1 MDERARARV
10 PPLYRRCRIIDE
22 MVRERRE
29 SVALYFALVFI
40 AAWAWWLL
48 AGAITPADPMSQ
60 GARQLL
66 FLPGTFAP
74 GIVAIIITARARG
87 RAGVGELLARLFIW
101 RVDIRFYVFALAYMA
116 GIKLA
121 AAVAHRAV
129 TGDWPAFGAEPV
141 YFLFIAAVF
150 SAPFQAGEEIGW
162 RGYALPRLA
171 SSMGLGRASVL
182 LGLIWALWHLPL
194 FYIAGT
200 PNAGQSLPLYTLG
213 VTALS
218 VAMAW
223 LYTRTGGSV
232 LLVMLM
238 HAAVNNTTGI
248 VPSGSVTTAN
258 PWEWAASLTG
268 WLTTGLLW
276 IGAIYFLV
284 RMSREGSQR
293 QSGLGTG
300 TALSA

>member
-1 MDERARARV
+1 M
-10 PPLYRRCRIIDE
+10 LS
-22 MVRERRE
+22 ERRE
-29 SVALYFALVFI
+29 SVALYFALVFV
-40 AAWAWWLL
+40 AAGAWWLL
-48 AGAITPADPMSQ
+48 AEAVTPAASSSQ
-60 GARQLL
+60 GVRELM

-74 GIVAIIITARARG
+74 GIVAIILTARAKG
-87 RAGVGELLARLFIW
+87 RAGVDELLGGLFLW
-101 RVDIRFYVFALAYMA
+101 RVDVRFYIFALTYMA

-121 AAVAHRAV
+121 AAVAHRAI
-129 TGDWPAFGAEPV
+129 TGDWPAFATGPV
-141 YFLFIAAVF
+141 ILLFVAVIF

-171 SSMGLGRASVL
+171 SSMGLGRASIL
-182 LGLIWALWHLPL
+182 LGVIWALWHLPL
-194 FYIAGT
+194 FYIAST
-200 PNAGQSLPLYTLG
+200 PNAGQSFPVYMLG

-223 LYTRTGGSV
+223 LYTRTGGSL

-258 PWEWAASLTG
+258 PWELTASLTG

-284 RMSREGSQR
+284 RMPKAGSHR
-293 QSGLGTG
+293 P
-300 TALSA
+300 